1 VTGTLLKLVGFVAA
15 ALLFFLC
22 LSVIHQGFTV
32 FEYASPDVE
41 MRLIPVEEAV
51 GPEVSRVLWSHRPQD
66 VIALAFL
73 LFTAGSGCACI
84 LRRQR
89 GEER

>member
-1 VTGTLLKLVGFVAA
+1 MNGRLLKLVGFVAA
-15 ALLFFLC
+15 ALLFFLF
-22 LSVIHQGFTV
+22 LSIIHHGFTV

-41 MRLIPVEEAV
+41 TRLIPVGEAV

-66 VIALAFL
+66 VIALAVL

-84 LRRQR
+84 LRWQR
-89 GEER
+89 GEEH

>member
-1 VTGTLLKLVGFVAA
+1 
-15 ALLFFLC
+15 
-22 LSVIHQGFTV
+22 
-32 FEYASPDVE
+32 VE

>member
-32 FEYASPDVE
+32 FEYASPA
-41 MRLIPVEEAV
+41 EEAV

>member
-1 VTGTLLKLVGFVAA
+1 MNGNLLKLVGFMTA
-15 ALLFFLC
+15 ALLFLLC
-22 LSVIHQGFTV
+22 LTIIHHDFPV
-32 FEYASPDVE
+32 FEYASPNVE
-41 MRLIPVEEAV
+41 TRLIPLGEDV

>member
-1 VTGTLLKLVGFVAA
+1 MTGKLLQLVGFTAT
-15 ALLFFLC
+15 ALLFLLF
-22 LSVIHQGFTV
+22 LSVIHQGFPV
-32 FEYASPDVE
+32 FEYASPDVA
-41 MRLIPVEEAV
+41 MRLISVDAAV